1 MGLGGKMYKYLNDP
15 SFEKALRKEAT
26 KLTTA
31 LAHQL
36 KIDNGIGVSI
46 QQIGSAKRNMITQ
59 NSNEPVDIDWNLI
72 INKSPINDA
81 KELKNAIMKTFNKVL
96 KNYGYENCQ
105 DSTSVISTKY
115 ANFKKGNQT
124 KYKFDIA
131 IVRED
136 ANGNWERLIHEKTG
150 YVQNDRWY
158 WNKGPNS
165 KDIKN
170 KAEFIKSKSK
180 WNLVLDEYLKIK
192 NANLSKNGALHSFTC
207 YERAVNDVYNHL
219 KNREKI

>member
-1 MGLGGKMYKYLNDP
+1 MYKYLNDP

-59 NSNEPVDIDWNLI
+59 NSNKPVDIDWNLI

-96 KNYGYENCQ
+96 KNYGYENC
-105 DSTSVISTKY
+105 
-115 ANFKKGNQT
+115 
-124 KYKFDIA
+124 
-131 IVRED
+131 
-136 ANGNWERLIHEKTG
+136 
-150 YVQNDRWY
+150 
-158 WNKGPNS
+158 
-165 KDIKN
+165 
-170 KAEFIKSKSK
+170 
-180 WNLVLDEYLKIK
+180 
-192 NANLSKNGALHSFTC
+192 
-207 YERAVNDVYNHL
+207 
-219 KNREKI
+219 